1 MVTMGFAVEH
11 GRRLN
16 GDYGI
21 GVRPWIPRL
30 LCRTRGCERRLRFIE
45 RQVAVALSWGGVAWR
60 NGYVAWSRA
69 RAPGARARTDSRGRG
84 RASRPQRAARVLAL
98 VGEMETH
105 RADEVNSRL
114 AVDESFVVQRARDAV
129 LGLDGAGRVWRSNDA
144 AAELLGCSHANLAG
158 CEAASLLVTGE
169 RAAFASAL
177 ARAKAGD
184 DAELVSRL
192 RDGTSVR
199 LALRHAAPHR
209 CFTLLISRER
219 PVPYEGILA
228 AIGHELRSPLSV
240 TLGWL
245 QLLLADG
252 HLFDDRAMRGL
263 RAIERSARL
272 QQRLVDD
279 ILDVA
284 RIGSGKM
291 KVELVPLDLSQ
302 QCEVAV
308 AAFEPKAHAAGIHLE
323 ASVAPGLLIAADDAR
338 VQQLLQ
344 NLLENAIKFTPRGGH
359 VEFTLTQVKG
369 HAELVVAD
377 DGRGIDAA
385 LLPRIF
391 DPYEQG
397 ERRGGRSGGLGLG
410 LAIAKRISEL
420 HHGELTV
427 ESAGLGCGATF
438 TWRLMLKPQP
448 PA

>member
-1 MVTMGFAVEH
+1 METMGFAVEP
-11 GRRLN
+11 GRRLE
-16 GDYGI
+16 DDCGI

-45 RQVAVALSWGGVAWR
+45 RQVAGALTWGWGAWR
-60 NGYVAWSRA
+60 SGNEAWSRA
-69 RAPGARARTDSRGRG
+69 RAHEAHTRTGSRKRRPARPAARAV
-84 RASRPQRAARVLAL
+84 RVMAL
-98 VGEMETH
+98 VREAETH
-105 RADEVNSRL
+105 RVDDVSSRL
-114 AVDESFVVQRARDAV
+114 AVDESFAVQRARDAV

-144 AAELLGCSHANLAG
+144 AAELLGCAPASLAG
-158 CEAASLLVTGE
+158 CEAASLLGPAE
-169 RAAFASAL
+169 RAAFVSAL

-192 RDGTSVR
+192 RDGSSVR
-199 LALRHAAPHR
+199 LALRHAAPR
-209 CFTLLISRER
+209 RGFTLLISRER

-245 QLLLADG
+245 QLLLADA

-291 KVELVPLDLSQ
+291 QAELVPLDLSQ
-302 QCEVAV
+302 QCEVAL
-308 AAFEPKAHAAGIHLE
+308 AAFEPKARAAGLHLK
-323 ASVAPGLLIAADDAR
+323 ASVSPALLIAADGAR

-359 VEFTLTQVKG
+359 VEFRLTQVKG

-377 DGRGIDAA
+377 DGRGIDAT

-397 ERRGGRSGGLGLG
+397 EPRGGRSGGLGLG

-427 ESAGLGCGATF
+427 ESAGIGCGATF
-438 TWRLMLKPQP
+438 TWRLMLLAQTS
-448 PA
+448 A